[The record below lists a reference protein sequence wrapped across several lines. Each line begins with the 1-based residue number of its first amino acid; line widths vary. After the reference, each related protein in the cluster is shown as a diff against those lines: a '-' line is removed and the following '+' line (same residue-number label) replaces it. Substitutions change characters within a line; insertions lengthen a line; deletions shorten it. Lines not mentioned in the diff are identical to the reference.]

1 LCTPPLAPFLSR
13 ARAQEK
19 YAARDVTAEA
29 RALARPLPAD
39 AAFPLVT
46 PRVPLRESIDASREG
61 DRPGFERV
69 AING

>member
-1 LCTPPLAPFLSR
+1 M
-13 ARAQEK
+13 
-19 YAARDVTAEA
+19 TAEA